1 MSILERLASS
11 IVLFDGATGTQ
22 LISAGMKRGECS
34 ERYNLEQPEI
44 LAAIHRSYVE
54 AGAEVISANS
64 FGATRS
70 NLEKHGLAGRLEEIN
85 RSAVSIARSAG
96 PSKALVAGDVGPTG
110 VMYPPVGKA
119 DDGLLEALFEEQV
132 RALLYGRPDLI
143 LIETHYDLR
152 EALCAVR
159 AVRRLSDLP
168 LGAAMTFNLNR
179 RGYFTMMGDSVEK
192 CCKALEEAGAD
203 FIGANCTLGPADM
216 VGLAEDFARHACV
229 PVLLQP
235 NAGQPK
241 VVGDKVHYDITPRD
255 FSENLSKI
263 IDRGVRAV
271 GGCCG
276 TTPEFIRELRS
287 MLEARPKAPLD
298 SRL

>member
-1 MSILERLASS
+1 
-11 IVLFDGATGTQ
+11 
-22 LISAGMKRGECS
+22 
-34 ERYNLEQPEI
+34 
-44 LAAIHRSYVE
+44 
-54 AGAEVISANS
+54 
-64 FGATRS
+64 
-70 NLEKHGLAGRLEEIN
+70 
-85 RSAVSIARSAG
+85 
-96 PSKALVAGDVGPTG
+96 
-110 VMYPPVGKA
+110 
-119 DDGLLEALFEEQV
+119 
-132 RALLYGRPDLI
+132 
-143 LIETHYDLR
+143 
-152 EALCAVR
+152 
-159 AVRRLSDLP
+159 
-168 LGAAMTFNLNR
+168 
-179 RGYFTMMGDSVEK
+179 
-192 CCKALEEAGAD
+192 
-203 FIGANCTLGPADM
+203 M